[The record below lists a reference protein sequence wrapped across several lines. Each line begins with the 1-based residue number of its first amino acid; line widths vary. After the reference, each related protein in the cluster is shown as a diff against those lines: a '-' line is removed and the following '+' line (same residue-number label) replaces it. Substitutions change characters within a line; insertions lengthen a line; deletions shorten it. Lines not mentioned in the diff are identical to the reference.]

1 MKARAPR
8 VCRLRAMSESST
20 LHVPDEAHDARPGFW
35 AGMSPCEHFVHFY
48 DGESELLDLLQ
59 GFVSDALR
67 SGDAAVVI
75 ATPAHLAALDRLLV
89 AGGIDVVAARWQGQY
104 LPMDA
109 KTTLG
114 QFMISGG
121 PDEGLFTR
129 VMADV
134 LNRARRNG
142 RQVRAFGEMVA
153 LLWADGRPGATVRLD
168 QLWDEL
174 CRRESVP
181 LFCAYPKAGFEG
193 DNTGSLQAICKAH
206 SRLITA

>member
-35 AGMSPCEHFVHFY
+35 AGMSPCEHFVHLY
-48 DGESELLDLLQ
+48 DGEHALLDLLYAFIVD
-59 GFVSDALR
+59 GLR
-67 SGDAAVVI
+67 GGEAAVVI
-75 ATPAHLAALDRLLV
+75 ATPAHLAVLDRRLTED
-89 AGGIDVVAARWQGQY
+89 GFDVTAARWQGQY

-153 LLWADGRPGATVRLD
+153 LLWADGRPGATVRLE

>member
-1 MKARAPR
+1 MADSIAAFGARDADPETPR
-8 VCRLRAMSESST
+8 
-20 LHVPDEAHDARPGFW
+20 FW
-35 AGMSPCEHFVHFY
+35 EGMTACEHFVHLY
-48 DGESELLDLLQ
+48 QSDASLLALLHRY
-59 GFVSDALR
+59 VSDGLR
-67 SGDAAVVI
+67 AGEAAVVI
-75 ATPAHLAALDRLLV
+75 ATPAHLAALDRRLL
-89 AGGIDVVAARWQGQY
+89 ADGFDLVAARWQGQY

-153 LLWADGRPGATVRLD
+153 LLWADGRPGATVRLE
-168 QLWDEL
+168 QLWNEL

-193 DNTGSLQAICKAH
+193 DHTGSLQAICKAH